1 MGRGGSSNEPGV
13 RAGSR
18 TEPEQGTD
26 ADGALLLQSR
36 TNATA
41 FGEFYDRTCPA
52 VLAFFYR
59 RTACPH
65 TSADLTAETF
75 AEALASLRR
84 FDPSRGT
91 GRGWLFGIAGNQY
104 RQWLRRG
111 RVSDG
116 ARRKLG
122 VQPVDLRESEIDRI
136 ETLVDFAPLR
146 VVLQDALLTLPEP
159 MRDAVILRVGFELP
173 YPEVADRLGCT
184 VNNARVRVSR
194 ALDRLTLALESSA

>member
-1 MGRGGSSNEPGV
+1 MNLVMGP
-13 RAGSR
+13 GSR
-18 TEPEQGTD
+18 GELERGADP
-26 ADGALLLQSR
+26 DGALLVCAR
-36 TNATA
+36 ADAVA
-41 FGEFYDRTCPA
+41 FAQFYDRNCPA

-65 TSADLTAETF
+65 TAADLTAETF
-75 AEALASLRR
+75 ADALASVRR
-84 FDPSRGT
+84 YEPARGT

-111 RVSDG
+111 RVSDS

-122 VQPVDLRESEIDRI
+122 VQTGDWDESDIERI

-146 VVLQDALLTLPEP
+146 SALQDALLTLPAA
-159 MRDAVILRVGFELP
+159 MREAVILRVGCELP
-173 YPEVADRLGCT
+173 YTEVADRLGCT

-194 ALDRLTLALESSA
+194 ALDRLTLAMEAAG